1 MQRPRRLPSGRGGPH
16 FKCSAKVFGL
26 VVELPTLLIRAYS
39 MFCVVVVF
47 LEQLVVHSTLER
59 FLGLV
64 SPLAASLVKDVGKR
78 ADLRCELPVVVV
90 QL

>member
-1 MQRPRRLPSGRGGPH
+1 MQLPRRLPSGRGGPH
-16 FKCSAKVFGL
+16 FQCSAKVFGL
-26 VVELPTLLIRAYS
+26 VVELPTFLIRAYP
-39 MFCVVVVF
+39 MFCVVVVR

-59 FLGLV
+59 YLGLA
-64 SPLAASLVKDVGKR
+64 SPLAANLVKNVGKI